1 MTNTLAFWK
10 LFLYAGM
17 EKEEFDQLLPGIR
30 RENRVLLKVF
40 SQLAAIM
47 FLLLYIASMITKG
60 FATDNSTTYMLSA
73 IEMLVILFC
82 THFILPRHPALVM
95 PLVYVFEIM
104 LYVFGIHISMLHADR
119 PAVSAV
125 AFLLVSPLL
134 FYDRPITL
142 SALIA
147 ADAAFFCWIAVRFKA
162 PEVAESDVWN
172 TITFAVVAIASTVF
186 LMSIKIRALA
196 QSNRI
201 EYLSQ
206 TDLLTGSKN
215 RNHYECRLQDY
226 PGLCTSG
233 LICVYADVN
242 GLHEMNNRDGH
253 QAGDA
258 MLREVAEAL
267 QQCFGQEHTYRIGG
281 DEFVAFRVDGQPE
294 RLSSEIDRLR
304 RALAQKGYH
313 VSFGMAVREKAQGE
327 LNMVELVKEAEI
339 QMFADKR
346 EFYWQHEHDRRR
358 R

>member
-1 MTNTLAFWK
+1 MDIRRLWK
-10 LFLYAGM
+10 MFLYAGV
-17 EKEEFDQLLPGIR
+17 EKEEYAQLLPNIR
-30 RENRVLLKVF
+30 KENRVLLKVF
-40 SQLAAIM
+40 SQLAAVM
-47 FLLLYIASMITKG
+47 FLLLFIASMISRG

-82 THFILPRHPALVM
+82 THFILPKYPALVL

-104 LYVFGIHISMLHADR
+104 LYVFGIHISMLHAEK

-134 FYDRPITL
+134 FYDRPVRL

-147 ADAAFFCWIAVRFKA
+147 AVAAVFCGIAVRFKA
-162 PEVAESDVWN
+162 PEVAETDVWN
-172 TITFAVVAIASTVF
+172 TITFAIVAIATTVF
-186 LMSIKIRALA
+186 MMSIKIRALA

-206 TDLLTGSKN
+206 TDLLTGVKN
-215 RNHYECRLQDY
+215 RNHYENRLPEY
-226 PGLCTSG
+226 PRLCASN

-253 QAGDA
+253 RAGDT
-258 MLREVAEAL
+258 MLRDVAEAM
-267 QQCFGQEHTYRIGG
+267 QRCFGQEHIYRVGG

-294 RLSSEIDRLR
+294 ALAVEIERLR
-304 RALAQKGYH
+304 RTLAQKGYH

-327 LNMVELVKEAEI
+327 LKMIELVKEAEI
-339 QMFADKR
+339 QMFVDKQ
-346 EFYWQHEHDRRR
+346 EFYRQHEHDRKRR
-358 R
+358 